1 MARRSALLPSLIL
14 AGMIALGSEVLW
26 MLLVTLANE
35 MWPHLFA
42 GGMPMEQL
50 AFLTDGM
57 PIINHY
63 EAHYGEWRNPSYRDL
78 QGNSVSPPDAGQMA
92 QALILGAAPP

>member
-1 MARRSALLPSLIL
+1 MARRSALLPSMIL
-14 AGMIALGSEVLW
+14 AGMIALGSEVVW
-26 MLLVTLANE
+26 VLLVTLPHE

-42 GGMPMEQL
+42 GGMPMDQL

-63 EAHYGEWRNPSYRDL
+63 EGPYGEWHNSYRDL
-78 QGNSVSPPDAGQMA
+78 RGNSVSQPDAGQMA
-92 QALILGAAPP
+92 QAVSLGASPP